1 MLSEKLR
8 QKSQFLQAGIGITE
22 LDRQEF
28 CFMHRAETQII
39 MIGLSKGYPRFID
52 FDRLSSRIFNFKT
65 ELLEIIRG
73 NITSYYREFT
83 FSIHKELGKKASL
96 PMVYM
101 NRFEIFQVIDLINI
115 FPIFFLHILFL
126 LIYNYYYV
134 IAGILWTKRVI

>member
-1 MLSEKLR
+1 
-8 QKSQFLQAGIGITE
+8 
-22 LDRQEF
+22 
-28 CFMHRAETQII
+28 MHRAETQII

-52 FDRLSSRIFNFKT
+52 FDRLSSCIFNFKT